1 MGQQWI
7 LVILVI
13 LVFYRRIS
21 LGAVAKS
28 VLPEGQQVEIKCRP
42 AEVGTSIQWF
52 RVQDNSGMHFIVS
65 TSNTGL
71 RRPDSSI
78 PSAFSDKKLKED
90 VLILKSFSRSV
101 DSGVYSCASL
111 KNNQLKFGEVTR
123 LAGGK
128 LCLTFSDRHTMD
140 SSQRLF
146 SLFKEQAKEVTK
158 PPIIKMN
165 PSESTTPCVCEATQ
179 DEERSNVDLVC
190 SPLILGSLVGSCGLL
205 LLLLI
210 VTIMYCNHMRTRRCP
225 HHYKRRPRT
234 MAPGKQM
241 MTHA

>member
-123 LAGGK
+123 LAG
-128 LCLTFSDRHTMD
+128 
-140 SSQRLF
+140 
-146 SLFKEQAKEVTK
+146 EQAKEVTK